1 MLSKE
6 PPRQSLPSSGYLRAD
21 RNGEGEDGVRVGVSV
36 RVPVCVCVCV
46 CVCVTDDGRNF
57 EAIKERRRGLGQCRS
72 LADGYPDSGLASGG

>member
-46 CVCVTDDGRNF
+46 CVLQMMEGISKQSRREGEGWVSVEVWQMG
-57 EAIKERRRGLGQCRS
+57 IKIR
-72 LADGYPDSGLASGG
+72 D